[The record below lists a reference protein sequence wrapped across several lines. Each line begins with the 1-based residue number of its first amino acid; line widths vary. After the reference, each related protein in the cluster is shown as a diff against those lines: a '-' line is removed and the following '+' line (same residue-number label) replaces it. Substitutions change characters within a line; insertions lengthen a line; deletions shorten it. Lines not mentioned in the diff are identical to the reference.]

1 MTAAPIITTA
11 ILMAI
16 WAILPQ
22 TRGIVEPI
30 ILSIL
35 LVWACYRFV
44 VLVRD
49 AWRDFS
55 QTFPREIPGD
65 RR

>member
-1 MTAAPIITTA
+1 MIP
-11 ILMAI
+11 
-16 WAILPQ
+16 
-22 TRGIVEPI
+22 EPI
-30 ILSIL
+30 CDMILSIL
-35 LVWACYRFV
+35 LVWVCYRFV

>member
-1 MTAAPIITTA
+1 MIP
-11 ILMAI
+11 
-16 WAILPQ
+16 
-22 TRGIVEPI
+22 EPI
-30 ILSIL
+30 CDMILFGL

-55 QTFPREIPGD
+55 QTFPREIPGEK
-65 RR
+65 